1 MSNKIQAIIFDMDGV
16 LIDARDWHYDALN
29 QALALF
35 GLEITRHDHLSKF
48 DGLPTRDKLSI
59 LSEEKGLPPALHG
72 FINQLKQKYTLDIV
86 CRHCRP
92 VFHHEFALSRLRYE
106 GYRLAVASN
115 SIRDSIGMM
124 LSRACLLDNFEFFL
138 SNQDVTRGK
147 PAPEIYQKAIARLG
161 LLPHQC
167 LVVEDNENGIRA
179 ATESGAYV
187 MKVAGVSEVNYGN
200 IKNYIRTI
208 EGHSQ

>member
-1 MSNKIQAIIFDMDGV
+1 MNNKIQAIIFDMDGV

-35 GLEITRHDHLSKF
+35 GVEIARHEHLSRF

-59 LSEEKGLPPALHG
+59 LSAEKGLPAALHG

-92 VFHHEFALSRLRYE
+92 VFHHEFALSRLRHE

-115 SIRDSIGMM
+115 SIRDSIEVM
-124 LSRACLLDNFEFFL
+124 LSRASLLQNFEFFL
-138 SNQDVTRGK
+138 SNQDVTCGK

-161 LLPHQC
+161 LLPQQC
-167 LVVEDNENGIRA
+167 LVIEDNEHGIRA
-179 ATESGAYV
+179 ATESGAHV
-187 MKVAGVSEVNYGN
+187 MKVAAVSEVNYIN
-200 IKNYIRTI
+200 IRSFINSV
-208 EGHSQ
+208 EGHC

>member
-1 MSNKIQAIIFDMDGV
+1 MNNKIQAIIFDMDGV

-35 GLEITRHDHLSKF
+35 GVEIARHEHLSRF

-59 LSEEKGLPPALHG
+59 LSAEKGLPAALHG

-92 VFHHEFALSRLRYE
+92 VFHHEFALSRLRHE

-115 SIRDSIGMM
+115 SIRDSIEVM
-124 LSRACLLDNFEFFL
+124 LSRASLLENFEFFL
-138 SNQDVTRGK
+138 SNQDVTCGK

-161 LLPHQC
+161 LLPQQC
-167 LVVEDNENGIRA
+167 LVIEDNEHGIRA
-179 ATESGAYV
+179 ATESGAHV
-187 MKVAGVSEVNYGN
+187 MKVAAVSEVNYIN
-200 IKNYIRTI
+200 IRSFINSV
-208 EGHSQ
+208 EGHC

>member
-1 MSNKIQAIIFDMDGV
+1 MGNKIKAIIFDMDGV

-35 GLEITRHDHLSKF
+35 GVAIARHEHLSKF

-59 LSEEKGLPPALHG
+59 LSAEKGLPAALHG

-92 VFHHEFALSRLRYE
+92 VFHHEFALSRLRHE

-115 SIRDSIGMM
+115 SIRDSIEVM
-124 LSRACLLDNFEFFL
+124 LSRANLLDNFEFFL
-138 SNQDVTRGK
+138 SNQDVSRGK
-147 PAPEIYQKAIARLG
+147 PAPEIYQKAISRLG
-161 LLPHQC
+161 LLPQQC

-179 ATESGAYV
+179 ATDSGAHV
-187 MKVAGVSEVNYGN
+187 MRVDAVSDVNYSN
-200 IKNYIRTI
+200 IRNFINRI
-208 EGHSQ
+208 EGNV